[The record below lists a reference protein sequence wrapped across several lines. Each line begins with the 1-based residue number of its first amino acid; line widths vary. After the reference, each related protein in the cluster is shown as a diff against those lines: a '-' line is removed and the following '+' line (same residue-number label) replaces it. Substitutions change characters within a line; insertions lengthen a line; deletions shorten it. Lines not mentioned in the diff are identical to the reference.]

1 MERARFLRLLFF
13 SPWKQQYQADIALG
27 PAVINEAS
35 AGPEIARRCFRQDG
49 FGSAPERRAC
59 ALSRSPR
66 RPCGRALAC
75 CLREPLA
82 GRCTAAGPLPAP
94 GACGGPQE
102 PACEGEWTP
111 GRARPASTPP
121 RFSGNGSG
129 CHDLSSWRALR
140 GSGKLKRAEPCAH
153 PPGVKSLLSRIS
165 LSSSPAPHHLAAVSG
180 AFTLVHTGHGIF
192 TATELSWTP
201 HTQKMH
207 FACRRLGWK
216 YSSS

>member
-1 MERARFLRLLFF
+1 MESARFLRLLFF

-75 CLREPLA
+75 CLRKPLA
-82 GRCTAAGPLPAP
+82 GRCAAAGPLPAP

-111 GRARPASTPP
+111 GRARPTSTPP

-129 CHDLSSWRALR
+129 ATTSAPGVRSVGAVNSKELSPVPILLGSNHFFPAVHSALLLHPIIWLQWVELSPLSIP
-140 GSGKLKRAEPCAH
+140 GMGFLQPLNSAEP
-153 PPGVKSLLSRIS
+153 P
-165 LSSSPAPHHLAAVSG
+165 
-180 AFTLVHTGHGIF
+180 
-192 TATELSWTP
+192 
-201 HTQKMH
+201 TQKMH